1 MRRFLRSKA
10 ETMADADLLAL
21 FQQQGD
27 KQALAALFDR
37 YVAFIYGLCLQ
48 YLPSPTHAEDA
59 TMAIYAELQEKLPRH
74 EVRNFKNWLHT
85 FARNHCLMQLRRE
98 KNNPTANFDPA
109 VMQFAEDWH
118 PLDDAQVAA
127 QDRQAA
133 LDICLEQLGGEQK
146 QGVQLFY
153 YEGHSYKAIAELLG
167 MDVGLV
173 RSHIQN
179 GRRNLKKCIEA
190 QEQRLE

>member
-21 FQQQGD
+21 FQRQGD
-27 KQALAALFDR
+27 KQALAVLFDR

-48 YLPSPTHAEDA
+48 YLPSPTDAEDA

-74 EVRNFKNWLHT
+74 DVRHFKNWLHT
-85 FARNHCLMQLRRE
+85 FTRNHCLMQLRRE

-118 PLDDAQVAA
+118 PLDDSRATAE
-127 QDRQAA
+127 DRQTA
-133 LDICLEQLGGEQK
+133 LDMCLEQLGGEQK
-146 QGVQLFY
+146 QGVRLFY

-167 MDVGLV
+167 LEVGLV